1 MALFSGLNSRGFT
14 ADPRRDSQES
24 EGSGQRWERAC
35 DACPLLRCSPRG
47 LASLRVA
54 ARLLPTAPELLCRVL
69 GAAPGTPGMAL
80 VSGSCR
86 VQSFEPCSLP
96 WERLL
101 PWGNP
106 FPGELGGPRLPG
118 ASLGSAR
125 LSSQPGPKASEICGR
140 WKILSTRVLIPALPS
155 RPRGAAGC
163 RGVQLGHCW
172 RGGAAGAGR
181 SWKPLGFQ
189 LMAASCS
196 CFEDLH

>member
-1 MALFSGLNSRGFT
+1 MALFSGLNPRGFT

-24 EGSGQRWERAC
+24 ESSGQRWERAC

-106 FPGELGGPRLPG
+106 FPGELGGRRLSG

-155 RPRGAAGC
+155 CPWGAGGCSSGTAG
-163 RGVQLGHCW
+163 GEVPQGP
-172 RGGAAGAGR
+172 GGAGSPWGY
-181 SWKPLGFQ
+181 S
-189 LMAASCS
+189 
-196 CFEDLH
+196 